1 MGVLSLSLAMSN
13 PARLSRFR
21 LFMIPEASSTTARHC
36 LAGGDLPLDTSGEIC
51 FSCGQTLASCPS
63 TVPRVCE
70 QCLFGLA
77 LEPVG
82 LEPVLIGEE
91 TTEWSP
97 DAPLMGAYSLIEEIG
112 RGGQGIIYR
121 AVHRESLRTV
131 AIKTVLP
138 EDAGS
143 SEALERFRREAL
155 AAQSLDHPYSMPIY
169 EIGTSAEGLPFFC
182 MKLASGGS
190 LHHLKAK
197 YRGRWHQ
204 IAELLVKVAKAV
216 HHAHRQGIVHRDLKP
231 GNILFTED
239 HEPLVTDFGL
249 VKHLTDSDDL
259 TRSCAVLGT
268 PNYVSPE
275 QASGNTRDVTAAT
288 DIYSLGAI
296 LFELLTDRPPFVG
309 ENLLDVLR
317 QVAEQSPLKPTRYAP
332 LVPKPLET
340 ICMRCL
346 RRRPEDRYDSAKDLE
361 NDLVRWLE
369 GKKIRSFP
377 MRVRLRNS
385 VKRVTGR
392 AWLIIVLLAAV
403 VAFGLIWAV
412 LPSRQRSPS
421 QSISVAVV
429 MENLDQD
436 PTFDPL
442 LRWIDAELKHGFLR
456 NRIFRLQDEETDSL
470 HPLAEGFD
478 PLNYGRASG
487 SQVVLAGSIRRSGE
501 QAHLT
506 TRLLRSSTGEVIW
519 RYSCEIDFR
528 NPGTALSG
536 LGKTVAETIQTKLE
550 LAANQVPR
558 PASNIPL
565 PEAQMFYTRAME
577 LSARDNAHD
586 LEDAVALFRRA
597 ADTDAHFA
605 AARAMLAF
613 TLWTQAD
620 TYGQSDKL
628 PLAVAAAK
636 QALGVDPNCAQ
647 AHRVMASCYFKTTRN
662 DEALEEFWN
671 AVEINPQSA
680 GCCVSLGMCLRAMG
694 RLDQAIH
701 WMTRAVHLEPARSA
715 LHGILGET
723 YALSGLD
730 AQAESALKRAID
742 LDADQPDPEFDL
754 GALRMWQGRFEEARS
769 LCAQTRLRFPENRFG
784 STLAGWIELCDGK
797 TLAAETMF
805 KTLRADKSYTQNWK
819 FYGAINP
826 SSALAYL
833 AMQTGSIE
841 RARSF
846 AQEALALDRE
856 IMAQYP
862 KNPRILHDMAATHA
876 VLGDAERAL
885 SLLSDA
891 VAAGWIEGRS
901 TSMDPRFSALADH
914 PRFKRLL
921 SGLVTASH

>member
-1 MGVLSLSLAMSN
+1 MLSLSLALSN
-13 PARLSRFR
+13 LAQLSQFR
-21 LFMIPEASSTTARHC
+21 LFMIPEASSTTARHRF
-36 LAGGDLPLDTSGEIC
+36 AGGDLPLDTSRATC
-51 FSCGQTLASCPS
+51 FSCGQNLAPCPS
-63 TVPRVCE
+63 AVPRVCE
-70 QCLFGLA
+70 RCLFGLA

-82 LEPVLIGEE
+82 LAPVLIGEE

-97 DAPLMGAYSLIEEIG
+97 DAPLLGAYSLIEEIG

-121 AVHRESLRTV
+121 AIHGETRRTV

-169 EIGTSAEGLPFFC
+169 EIGTSAEGLPFFS

-239 HEPLVTDFGL
+239 QEPLVTDFGL
-249 VKHLTDSDDL
+249 VKHLTGSDDL

-275 QASGNTRDVTAAT
+275 QASGNTRGVTAAT

-309 ENLLDVLR
+309 ENPLDVLR

-332 LVPKPLET
+332 LVPKPLEA

-346 RRRPEDRYDSAKDLE
+346 RRRPEDRYESAKDLE
-361 NDLVRWLE
+361 SDLVRWLE
-369 GKKIRSFP
+369 GKKIRSQP
-377 MRVRLRNS
+377 MRVRLRNFA
-385 VKRVTGR
+385 KRVAGR
-392 AWLIIVLLAAV
+392 ARLIVLLAAV
-403 VAFGLIWAV
+403 VVFGLIWV
-412 LPSRQRSPS
+412 LLPSRQRSPA
-421 QSISVAVV
+421 QSISIAVA

-436 PTFDPL
+436 SMFDPL
-442 LRWIDAELKHGFLR
+442 LRQINAELKHGFLE

-470 HPLAEGFD
+470 HSLAEGFD
-478 PLNYGRASG
+478 PLNYGRVSG
-487 SQVVLAGSIRRSGE
+487 SQMVLAGSIRRSGE

-506 TRLLRSSTGEVIW
+506 ARLLRSSTGEVIW
-519 RYSCEIDFR
+519 RDSRNIDFK
-528 NPGTALSG
+528 NTGATLLG
-536 LGKTVAETIQTKLE
+536 LGKTVAEAIQAKLQS
-550 LAANQVPR
+550 AANQLPR
-558 PASNIPL
+558 STSNVPL

-577 LSARDNAHD
+577 LSARDNVHD

-597 ADTDAHFA
+597 ADTDARFA

-628 PLAVAAAK
+628 PLAVAAAQ

-647 AHRVMASCYFKTTRN
+647 AHRVMASCYFKTSRN

-701 WMTRAVHLEPARSA
+701 WMTRAVHLEPARSS
-715 LHGILGET
+715 LNSILGET
-723 YALSGLD
+723 YALSRLD

-754 GALRMWQGRFEEARS
+754 GALRLWQGRFEEARS
-769 LCAQTRLRFPENRFG
+769 LCAQTCLRFPENRFG

-797 TLAAETMF
+797 TLAAEAVF
-805 KTLRADKSYTQNWK
+805 KTLRAENSYSRNWK

-833 AMQTGSIE
+833 AMQTGAIE
-841 RARSF
+841 QARSF

-862 KNPRILHDMAATHA
+862 KNPRLLHDMAATHA
-876 VLGDAERAL
+876 ILGDADQAL
-885 SLLSDA
+885 SFLSDA
-891 VAAGWIEGRS
+891 VAAGWIEARS
-901 TSMDPRFSALADH
+901 TRMDPRFSAIADD
-914 PRFKRLL
+914 PRFKRLI
-921 SGLVTASH
+921 SDLVTAFH